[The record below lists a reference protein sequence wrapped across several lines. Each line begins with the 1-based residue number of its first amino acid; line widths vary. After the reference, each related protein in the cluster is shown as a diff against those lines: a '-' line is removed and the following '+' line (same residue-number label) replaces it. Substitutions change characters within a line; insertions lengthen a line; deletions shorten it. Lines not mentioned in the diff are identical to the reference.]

1 MSTSPAAVRFPCPA
15 RRWAVT
21 GRCWTGAVDGRE
33 MWGCHGDCG
42 ARNWRRRVVSPTV
55 GPGFR
60 SGWRRAR
67 FAARC
72 AGSCAAGCAGAGC
85 MGGTCGR
92 QSRCSWNT
100 WSVGWAERRWRN
112 SVCRE
117 WPCSVGGFA
126 GANGSRCPR
135 SVATGSAGV
144 GVAGIADDSTAGAGP
159 GGGSGLGGVAGKWHA
174 PARWGGLR
182 GPEKGVRFNCCKS
195 AHNGWS
201 AATAISDIKAL
212 R

>member
-1 MSTSPAAVRFPCPA
+1 MSWRLRRAPLAAASCV
-15 RRWAVT
+15 
-21 GRCWTGAVDGRE
+21 
-33 MWGCHGDCG
+33 GD
-42 ARNWRRRVVSPTV
+42 
-55 GPGFR
+55 
-60 SGWRRAR
+60 RRAR
-67 FAARC
+67 LSFWSAARAFCC
-72 AGSCAAGCAGAGC
+72 AVRWFRRGRVCRCRVR

-159 GGGSGLGGVAGKWHA
+159 GGGSGVGGVAGKWHA